1 MKKILFYASVK
12 DPADFKTKLFFV
24 NTTSILRQLGYEVQ
38 MTNRMK
44 DAWTE
49 DYDGFFC
56 FFFRKGVVPAYI
68 AKARG
73 KKVFFTGGLDSLVK
87 SITTAKD
94 YYRQIIFF
102 KLCQWIAD
110 YCLIESMSD
119 MENIQRICLVKKHK
133 NLYYSPQAIDMQKYE
148 CGYSGKE
155 NIFSTI
161 CWQGTEGNVKRK
173 GVDRALYCYKA
184 LLADNRFSD
193 YKLYIIG
200 RKDLGTPYIEKII
213 NELDLKEKVVITGEV
228 NEDEKLNILKRSKY
242 FFQLSNYEGFGLA
255 ALEALA
261 ARCIPIHSGKGGLA
275 DTLADDGILIDID
288 RFELSVDAVAP
299 DLADRLMAIN
309 KEDIENAHKRIEK
322 IFDEKIRLE
331 NFRKTIGK
339 VMG

>member
-24 NTTSILRQLGYEVQ
+24 NTTTILMQLGYEVQ
-38 MTNRMK
+38 MTNRVK

-56 FFFRKGVVPAYI
+56 FFFRKGAVPAYI

-94 YYRQIIFF
+94 YYRQILFF
-102 KLCQWIAD
+102 KLCRWIAD
-110 YCLIESMSD
+110 YCLIESTSD
-119 MENIQRICLVKKHK
+119 MRNIKRISLIK
-133 NLYYSPQAIDMQKYE
+133 NHRNIYYSPQAIDLQKYE
-148 CGYSGKE
+148 CDYSRKE
-155 NIFSTI
+155 KIFSTI

-173 GVDRALYCYKA
+173 GVDRALYCFKA
-184 LLADNRFSD
+184 LLSDKRFND
-193 YKLYIIG
+193 YKFYIVG

-213 NELDLKEKVVITGEV
+213 EDLDLKENVVITGEV
-228 NEDEKLNILKRSKY
+228 DEDKKLDILKRSKF

-261 ARCIPIHSGKGGLA
+261 ARCIPIHSGRGGLA
-275 DTLADDGILIDID
+275 DTLADDGIVIDID
-288 RFELSVDAVAP
+288 RFDLSVDAVAP
-299 DLADRLMAIN
+299 DLADRLSAIN
-309 KEDIENAHKRIEK
+309 IEDIEKAHKRIEK
-322 IFDEKIRLE
+322 NFDEKVRLE
-331 NFRKTIGK
+331 NFRNTVGN